1 MGMLSTKDLLDTA
14 EAQLNK
20 SEDRQYIPDLNERV
34 LLALQSIAASQLVIA
49 RARAGIRAR

>member
-1 MGMLSTKDLLDTA
+1 MLSTKDLLDTA